1 MGFKINM
8 DNMDLIYFLN
18 FYDKKNYKKL
28 IIMGV
33 ILISIGFYCISRK
46 SVGINIFSWGIALC
60 FLYATWLAFKEVN
73 ELNKYAVKSQVNMMR
88 LRCLGFLV
96 MSILLFVFPRQ
107 VNMILSILLGI
118 YLLYKEI
125 RYFLKCRNYAGYS
138 FGTWDIIKVILGLM
152 LIISP
157 LFFTRFLVSVLSF
170 IAIVFGIS
178 FIAAGVRL
186 VND

>member
-1 MGFKINM
+1 
-8 DNMDLIYFLN
+8 
-18 FYDKKNYKKL
+18 
-28 IIMGV
+28 
-33 ILISIGFYCISRK
+33 
-46 SVGINIFSWGIALC
+46 
-60 FLYATWLAFKEVN
+60 
-73 ELNKYAVKSQVNMMR
+73 MMR

>member
-28 IIMGV
+28 IILGV
-33 ILISIGFYCISRK
+33 ILLSIGFYCISRK

-73 ELNKYAVKSQVNMMR
+73 ELNKYAVKS
-88 LRCLGFLV
+88 
-96 MSILLFVFPRQ
+96 Q

>member
-28 IIMGV
+28 IILGV
-33 ILISIGFYCISRK
+33 ILLSIGFYCISRK

-125 RYFLKCRNYAGYS
+125 RYAGYS